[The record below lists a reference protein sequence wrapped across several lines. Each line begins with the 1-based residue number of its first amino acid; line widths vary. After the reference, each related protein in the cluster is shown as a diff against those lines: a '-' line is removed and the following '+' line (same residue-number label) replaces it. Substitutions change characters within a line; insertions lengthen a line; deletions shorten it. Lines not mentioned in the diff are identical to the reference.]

1 MKEVK
6 KEKKKKRNDKLK
18 KQFLDGIQLMSTAL
32 QAGYSAENALHEAV
46 KELKKVY
53 RADSYI
59 IREFQQIET
68 QIAVN
73 RNLEIL
79 LMDFGQR
86 SGIDDI
92 QSFAEVFMTA
102 RRTGGDLLAI
112 IRNTISCIQQ
122 KQETMQEIETC
133 LAGKIMEQ
141 KVMSMIPLMIL
152 AYMRLTS
159 PEFLEVLY
167 GNITGNIFMGICL
180 AVYAIA
186 YLWGKTIVNIEV

>member
-1 MKEVK
+1 
-6 KEKKKKRNDKLK
+6 
-18 KQFLDGIQLMSTAL
+18 
-32 QAGYSAENALHEAV
+32 
-46 KELKKVY
+46 
-53 RADSYI
+53 
-59 IREFQQIET
+59 
-68 QIAVN
+68 
-73 RNLEIL
+73 
-79 LMDFGQR
+79 
-86 SGIDDI
+86 
-92 QSFAEVFMTA
+92 
-102 RRTGGDLLAI
+102 
-112 IRNTISCIQQ
+112 
-122 KQETMQEIETC
+122 MQEIETC